1 MVTLLPIAKRIEDN
15 AAFAAIPD
23 CVEILCMSVT
33 YYDMIGYYP
42 PWIGYFV
49 ESDGVLKGSCGFKG
63 APFKGRVEI
72 AYGTFSQFRNQGIGT
87 AICRKLVEVAL
98 ATDPSVLVAARTLPE
113 KNYSARILEKN
124 GFVWAGMVYD
134 DDDGDVWEWHYPLQV
149 APK

>member
-1 MVTLLPIAKRIEDN
+1 
-15 AAFAAIPD
+15 
-23 CVEILCMSVT
+23 MSVK

>member
-23 CVEILCMSVT
+23 CVEILCMSVK